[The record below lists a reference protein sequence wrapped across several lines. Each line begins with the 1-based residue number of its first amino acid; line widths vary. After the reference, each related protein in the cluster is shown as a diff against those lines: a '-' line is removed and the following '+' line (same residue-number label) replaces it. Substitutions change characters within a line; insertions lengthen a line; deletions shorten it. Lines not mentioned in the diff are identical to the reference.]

1 MKLIYIQETESPCEF
16 NVEEEVLPRGT
27 VGGEKEKER
36 ENENENIWG
45 GIKQRQGHFTGMII
59 HICLT
64 YFLVEFLLY
73 HFDLLNS
80 AS

>member
-16 NVEEEVLPRGT
+16 NVEEEVLPWGS

-36 ENENENIWG
+36 ENENIWG

-59 HICLT
+59 HICLI

-73 HFDLLNS
+73 HFGLLNS